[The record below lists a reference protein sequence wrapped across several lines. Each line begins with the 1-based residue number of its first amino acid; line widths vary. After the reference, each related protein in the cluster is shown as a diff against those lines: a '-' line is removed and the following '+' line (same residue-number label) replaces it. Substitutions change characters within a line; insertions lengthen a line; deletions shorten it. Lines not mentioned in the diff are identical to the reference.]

1 MMAVIISSIH
11 YNEVFVAM
19 RTELSMEMKKLHL
32 PIPIRFCKF
41 VRACLDIASDEEMYS
56 TLNNLQIISIT
67 GEVSCCSVFYED
79 IKTKQEFYIKTMH
92 IIKTFEKLYKEKIE
106 KLLPKIREEYEQREL
121 VNTCTNPFVAVPQ
134 SIEEQWKSMP
144 YFAAFPYY
152 INQVGLY
159 DLRNIWLE
167 TKSPNTKYL
176 ILDDAYR
183 VVLGVFPEKSRNG
196 IVEKLCKLEWKLK
209 AKERSKSTVVSSSM
223 LKTSWN
229 SADLL
234 NGKRIDYEKAHV
246 QGQEATK
253 YTINFQTLDLWNR
266 MLLVIIQEGQ
276 AIDQL
281 TSAPKLELMNSFFP
295 KSIALDD
302 LPFALHVP
310 KPPST
315 RPKKAAVDELSKK
328 DDTSAVTKL
337 QLDDLPFALHVPKLP
352 STRPKKDFSRQ
363 SQTTQALLRKEA
375 QLSQKSCETV
385 KVPYIN
391 TKYLHTQKEVSKGN
405 SAVPRS
411 SLKKPKSSP
420 VYRTTSM
427 PHVPMES
434 KTMKPATKASKS
446 SVINLT
452 PRDIPLIVDTPRE

>member
-1 MMAVIISSIH
+1 
-11 YNEVFVAM
+11 M
-19 RTELSMEMKKLHL
+19 RTELSMKMEKLHL

-106 KLLPKIREEYEQREL
+106 NSAWRRDSEKLCIQLLPKIREEYEQREL
-121 VNTCTNPFVAVPQ
+121 VNTCTNPFVTVPQ
-134 SIEEQWKSMP
+134 SSEEQWKSMP

-159 DLRNIWLE
+159 DLRKIWLE
-167 TKSPNTKYL
+167 SKSPTTKYL

-183 VVLGVFPEKSRNG
+183 VILGVFPEKARNG

-229 SADLL
+229 SAELL

-266 MLLVIIQEGQ
+266 MLLVVIQEGQ
-276 AIDQL
+276 AIDHL
-281 TSAPKLELMNSFFP
+281 TSALKLELMNSFFP

-315 RPKKAAVDELSKK
+315 RPKKAEVDELPKK
-328 DDTSAVTKL
+328 DNTPAVTKL
-337 QLDDLPFALHVPKLP
+337 QEYKDVLQKTDDKSAM
-352 STRPKKDFSRQ
+352 TNCQDFSRQ
-363 SQTTQALLRKEA
+363 SQTTQAVLRKED
-375 QLSQKSCETV
+375 QLSQESCETV

-391 TKYLHTQKEVSKGN
+391 TKSLHTQKEVSKGN

-427 PHVPMES
+427 PHVPMEC